1 MSMDAGV
8 TSVECHS
15 LKVCR
20 YLLLLLPGPASCRS
34 TVRNFQE
41 MSVFSW
47 HRTGEL
53 MLMWKAELGIWGSA
67 KDFSCLNETQD

>member
-15 LKVCR
+15 LKVCQ

-67 KDFSCLNETQD
+67 KDFFLSK